1 MSAADPLEVTF
12 RLPDEQTALWLDRMI
27 DRDSASPDD
36 WFASLIQADQRA
48 TRKQTASKLN
58 DLLGRIQADNIDGP
72 VNPDKIDTRGRK
84 VPPRPASARAPKADS
99 SWRRR

>member
-27 DRDSASPDD
+27 DRLGLTPDEWLTAVITMD
-36 WFASLIQADQRA
+36 KQKSRQ
-48 TRKQTASKLN
+48 QTASKLN

-84 VPPRPASARAPKADS
+84 VPPRPASARAPKPDS